1 MRRLRSLAVIAT
13 AVPLA
18 IAALVLPGVVSAK
31 PPAGT
36 PKAKT
41 FPGTPTVG
49 ALFDGA
55 GSKKHF
61 CSASVVASPGGNV
74 LLTAAHCIQGSA
86 KGLSFAPG
94 FHHGI
99 SPYGRWE
106 VTGAYFDP
114 QWMSRQS
121 QTRDF
126 AFLTVAPKKIRGVMT
141 DVQTITGANA
151 LGTGPT
157 KGETISVPAY
167 PAGEA
172 NDPIDCTSKV
182 YFEGSFPA
190 FNCNP
195 YVGGTSGSPWLAA
208 TTEGIKIVGLIA
220 GLHQGGCYTYTSYSP
235 PLGVH
240 ARATYEKAV
249 AGGKPEIGP
258 DPGSDNCS
266 TGL

>member
-1 MRRLRSLAVIAT
+1 MRRLRSATVTAAVLAVVA
-13 AVPLA
+13 LA
-18 IAALVLPGVVSAK
+18 LPGVVSAK

-36 PKAKT
+36 PRAKA

-61 CSASVVASPGGNV
+61 CTASVVASPGGDV
-74 LLTAAHCIQGSA
+74 LLTAGHCIQGSA

-94 FHHGI
+94 FHRGD
-99 SPYGRWE
+99 SPFGRWE

-114 QWMSRQS
+114 EWIAKQS
-121 QTRDF
+121 QTRDY
-126 AFLTVAPKKIRGVMT
+126 AFLTVAPKRIGGTMT
-141 DVQTITGANA
+141 EIQTITGANV
-151 LGTGPT
+151 LGTGAS
-157 KGETISVPAY
+157 KGQAISVPAD

-172 NDPIDCTSKV
+172 NSPIDCTTTV
-182 YFEGSFPA
+182 YFEGIFPA

-195 YVGGTSGSPWLAA
+195 YVDGTSGSPWLAA
-208 TTEGIKIVGLIA
+208 TPEGVKVVGLIA
-220 GLHQGGCYTYTSYSP
+220 GLHQGGCQTYTSYSP
-235 PLGVH
+235 LLGGH
-240 ARATYEKAV
+240 ARAVYQRAV
-249 AGGKPEIGP
+249 AGGKPQIGP

>member
-1 MRRLRSLAVIAT
+1 MRRLRSAIVIAT

-18 IAALVLPGVVSAK
+18 LAALVLPGVASAK

-36 PKAKT
+36 PKARA

-49 ALFDGA
+49 ALFGSA

-61 CSASVVASPGGNV
+61 CTASVVASPPGDV

-86 KGLSFAPG
+86 KGMSFAPG
-94 FHHGI
+94 FHRGN
-99 SPYGRWE
+99 SPLGRWE

-114 QWMSRQS
+114 DWMSQ
-121 QTRDF
+121 QKITRDY
-126 AFLTVAPKKIRGVMT
+126 AFLTVAPERIGGVST
-141 DVQTITGANA
+141 EIQTLTGANV
-151 LGTGPT
+151 LGTGASR
-157 KGETISVPAY
+157 GETVSVPAD

-172 NDPIDCTSKV
+172 NSPIDCTAKV
-182 YFEGSFPA
+182 YFEGIFPA
-190 FNCNP
+190 FDCNP
-195 YVGGTSGSPWLAA
+195 YVDGTSGSPWLAA
-208 TTEGIKIVGLIA
+208 TPEGITVVGLIA

-235 PLGVH
+235 PLGSH
-240 ARATYEKAV
+240 ARAVYQRAV

-258 DPGSDNCS
+258 DPGSDDRT